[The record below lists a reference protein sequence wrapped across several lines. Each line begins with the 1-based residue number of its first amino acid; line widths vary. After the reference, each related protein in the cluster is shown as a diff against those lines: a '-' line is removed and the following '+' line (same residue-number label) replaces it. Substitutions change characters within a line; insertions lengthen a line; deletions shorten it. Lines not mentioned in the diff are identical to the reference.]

1 MNDSEATN
9 WVTSWIEG
17 STEAFAILVEHHGD
31 AVYNLAYRMCG
42 NRATAE
48 DIAQET
54 FIRAHQRRH
63 RYKPEY
69 ALRNWL
75 LAICA
80 NRCRSRYRGWR
91 RNKNTEHAFAEEQEI
106 ERDIQSRDNGMFE
119 HKIALE
125 RALMALPET
134 LRAPLILQ
142 YMEGMTIQEVADT
155 LHLRLSAAKM
165 RLTRGRDQLRGMLQ
179 QTVGKRGKP

>member
-1 MNDSEATN
+1 MKDSEATN
-9 WVTSWIEG
+9 WVTSWITG
-17 STEAFAILVEHHGD
+17 DTEAFAVLIEHHGD

-42 NRATAE
+42 NRAAAQ

-63 RYKPEY
+63 QYKPEY

-91 RNKNTEHAFAEEQEI
+91 RDKNKEQAFAEKQAI
-106 ERDIQSRDNGMFE
+106 ERDIQDRDNGMSE
-119 HKIALE
+119 QRIALE
-125 RALMALPET
+125 QALMALPET
-134 LRAPLILQ
+134 LRAPIVLR
-142 YMEGMTIQEVADT
+142 YMADMSIQQVADT
-155 LHLRLSAAKM
+155 LSIRLSAAKM
-165 RLTRGRDQLRGMLQ
+165 RLARGRDQLREMLQ
-179 QTVGKRGKP
+179 HVAKNGKTS